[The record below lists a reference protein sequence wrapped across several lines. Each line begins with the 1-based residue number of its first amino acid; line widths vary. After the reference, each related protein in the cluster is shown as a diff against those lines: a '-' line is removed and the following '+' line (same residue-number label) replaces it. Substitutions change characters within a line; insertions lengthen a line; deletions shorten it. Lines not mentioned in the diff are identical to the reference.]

1 VVKTVRFTN
10 CTVYTPWDIAD
21 SLVFSDRVIQVGGGL
36 RGDVEVDLHGALVV
50 PGFVDAHAH
59 LRSTAFKLATLDLQG
74 KSREEV
80 VVYLRHAS
88 PTLNGWVYARGWD
101 ESFWG
106 GGDYLTPDEIESEHP
121 VLAVRVDGHMGVL
134 NPKGVSAARSMGI
147 EPSSS
152 GVVRENEL
160 ARLESIITEGFDASS
175 WLEKAQ
181 EYCLEKGVTAVCD
194 IGKPENVEYYLQNPP
209 KIRIVYS
216 PIGLTGRG
224 WRTGE
229 ELAPNLYVGFT
240 KLFADGSIG
249 ARTAAVSS
257 GYADG
262 EGEPRLFYT
271 DSQLEA
277 TYRESISS
285 GMEVMTHAIGDL
297 AVAQVLRVSKRFS
310 GRRLRVEHNE
320 LVIPEELEADEVGLV
335 CSMQPNFLQWSAPG
349 GLYERR
355 LGSYVISANNHFRCL
370 LERGVRLAFG
380 SDSMPLDP
388 AYGISLALNPP
399 HPKQKLSLQE
409 AITCYTYNS
418 AYANHLETRLG
429 SIEVGK
435 AADLVVLETSPKLKV
450 TQTYL
455 GGVRVPSSFR
465 RKQRESIG

>member
-1 VVKTVRFTN
+1 MAKTVRFVD
-10 CTVYTPWDIAD
+10 CAVYTPWDITD
-21 SLVFSDRVIQVGGGL
+21 SLVFSERVIQVGGGL

-80 VVYLRHAS
+80 VEYLRHAS
-88 PTLNGWVYARGWD
+88 PTVNGWVYARGWD
-101 ESFWG
+101 ESFWSRV
-106 GGDYLTPDEIESEHP
+106 DYLTPDEIESEYP

-134 NPKGVSAARSMGI
+134 NPRGVSVARNMGV
-147 EPSSS
+147 EPSPP
-152 GVVRENEL
+152 GLVRESEL
-160 ARLESIITEGFDASS
+160 VKLESKITEGFDASG
-175 WLEKAQ
+175 WLDKAQ
-181 EYCLEKGVTAVCD
+181 KHCLERGVTAICD
-194 IGKPENVEYYLQNPP
+194 IGKPESVEHYLRDPP
-209 KIRIVYS
+209 KIRIVFS
-216 PIGLTGRG
+216 PIGLTDRG

-229 ELAPNLYVGFT
+229 QLAPNLYVGFT

-277 TYRESISS
+277 TYKESISS

-320 LVIPEELEADEVGLV
+320 LVIPEELEADEVDLV
-335 CSMQPNFLQWSAPG
+335 CSMQPNFLQWSAQG

-399 HPKQKLSLQE
+399 HSKQKLSLQE
-409 AITCYTYNS
+409 AVTCYTYNS
-418 AYANHLETRLG
+418 AYANHLETQLG

-435 AADLVVLETSPKLKV
+435 AADLVVMKTHPKLKV

-455 GGVRVPSSFR
+455 GGVRIAKSDRSNQTV
-465 RKQRESIG
+465 